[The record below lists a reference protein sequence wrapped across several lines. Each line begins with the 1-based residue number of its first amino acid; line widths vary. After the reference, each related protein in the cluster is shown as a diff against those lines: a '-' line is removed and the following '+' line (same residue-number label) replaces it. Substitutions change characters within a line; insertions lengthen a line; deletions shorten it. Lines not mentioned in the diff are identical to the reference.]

1 LSSFFICSFSVELES
16 AHGAQSA
23 ALFAESSLATIGFPI
38 RTNYTTG
45 EY

>member
-1 LSSFFICSFSVELES
+1 MCSLSVEYES

-23 ALFAESSLATIGFPI
+23 ALFSDSLLATTGPPT
-38 RTNYTTG
+38 RPNYTTG